1 MHSKLCTSKTYSLKC
16 LLTHSAKGLEWESV
30 YLPGLTEGSLP
41 LVQRNLIGQH
51 LTHTLLS

>member
-1 MHSKLCTSKTYSLKC
+1 MKY

-41 LVQRNLIGQH
+41 LVQR
-51 LTHTLLS
+51 TLWVSGGGAVG